1 MDLEKCEYLLPDVL
15 DDFMKANDVD
25 MNVISTPATWY
36 GVTYK
41 EDKDV
46 VQNAINKLIEEGIY
60 PSELWPKNN

>member
-1 MDLEKCEYLLPDVL
+1 
-15 DDFMKANDVD
+15 